1 MESKNE
7 KFTGNSGHGRHT
19 RREKKEKKKTVLVQL
34 ETNMEKQELK
44 TVQSL
49 KKEVFFVCVIS
60 DELGGRAR
68 RSDSVVSKATLI
80 GVFVVKEL
88 GLTVGEDLDLRRIWT
103 LTNPR
108 CHESI

>member
-49 KKEVFFVCVIS
+49 KKEVFFCVCQ
-60 DELGGRAR
+60 
-68 RSDSVVSKATLI
+68 
-80 GVFVVKEL
+80 
-88 GLTVGEDLDLRRIWT
+88 
-103 LTNPR
+103 
-108 CHESI
+108 